1 MQETNDTQGG
11 TGNARG
17 AGREEKKLL
26 SKSLKAL
33 FFYFCIFSTGSEKV
47 LSGARFLEVITTLKT

>member
-11 TGNARG
+11 TGDARG
-17 AGREEKKLL
+17 ARREEKKLL

-33 FFYFCIFSTGSEKV
+33 FFIFAFSV
-47 LSGARFLEVITTLKT
+47 PEVKKF